1 MAESIWPYDIVTD
14 PRTEPEPSPHRL
26 TCFVLLPSRPKGKW
40 DDLFAFI
47 QRICDSLKPDLQIA
61 EFRCERAIDITSAG
75 VIHPEIWLGIKNA
88 DLIIADISGQNR
100 NVTFEL
106 GIAAA
111 CREKHRVVIIREEDP
126 EEAFLFD
133 INPVRHLLYTRT
145 YNGFQKLEQQ
155 LRKIIF
161 ESLAATPFEEI
172 PRTSISLPF
181 SAALDDGRDCDLLW
195 TPDLAHRR
203 MLTDCLEFGIIPP
216 KLFKYSWLSVG
227 DLKIRNVR
235 ITADMRFTR
244 RGSKPGWIG
253 IALRSQGFYANFS
266 HLVGLD
272 VDGKVWRTVPED
284 GQGKS
289 QGDDIGRI
297 DGFDPQEF
305 TPFDVAINEKE
316 LRVAVGPVKKT
327 FAVNEMPYVFG
338 RGRILFQT
346 WLTRAGVKNIK
357 VEEMA
362 PV

>member
-1 MAESIWPYDIVTD
+1 
-14 PRTEPEPSPHRL
+14 
-26 TCFVLLPSRPKGKW
+26 
-40 DDLFAFI
+40 
-47 QRICDSLKPDLQIA
+47 LQIA